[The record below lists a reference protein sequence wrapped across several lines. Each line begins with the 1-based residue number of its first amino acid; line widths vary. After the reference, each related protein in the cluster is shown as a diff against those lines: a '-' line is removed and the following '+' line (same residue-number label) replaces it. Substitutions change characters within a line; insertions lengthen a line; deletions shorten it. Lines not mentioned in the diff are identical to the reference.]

1 MDLNRNI
8 TITPRDAVFR
18 SSDAGVLGATASSL
32 IVSRGGNRFISGRAN
47 LFNLAYL
54 PLDKH
59 N

>member
-18 SSDAGVLGATASSL
+18 GRDAGVLGATASSL
-32 IVSRGGNRFISGRAN
+32 IVSRGGNGFISGARR
-47 LFNLAYL
+47 LESGLGL
-54 PLDKH
+54 LLEKH